1 MGGHKIAG
9 FALLC
14 CVASVLDRLALVAVL
29 AAIAPAAARAQPPV
43 AASPD
48 DLRLVDAA
56 GDRVGLF
63 GTAETHPAGTLFFTD
78 YDIAVLQL
86 GYAFTDGVQG
96 AVTALPPVLAAQ
108 NAWFIDVTMKFNV
121 LRDELLRVAVLGA
134 LTTLFNRRA
143 GDNAYGVRAGGVV
156 SLCFTRDCWSSISM
170 NLQAFVNDEG
180 TDYLP
185 VIGSA
190 GLLARVGE
198 LVSVI
203 LEPSYALIVGE
214 DDIAAL
220 DGFLITYGLR
230 LGGSRVAV
238 DLALVK
244 PFGEDIDFGPFQ
256 IFGVPLVTFTWRSA
270 PGE

>member
-1 MGGHKIAG
+1 M
-9 FALLC
+9 LRR
-14 CVASVLDRLALVAVL
+14 SVLFRLALVAVI
-29 AAIAPAAARAQPPV
+29 AANAPAVARAQEPAPALAPEPV
-43 AASPD
+43 GASD
-48 DLRLVDAA
+48 EDLRRVDAA

-63 GTAETHPAGTLFFTD
+63 STAETHPAGTLFFTD
-78 YDIAVLQL
+78 YDIAVVQL

-108 NAWFIDVTMKFNV
+108 NAWFIDVSMKFNV
-121 LRDELLRVAVLGA
+121 VRDEMLRFAFIGA
-134 LTTLFNRRA
+134 LTTLFDRRA

-156 SLCFTRDCWSSISM
+156 SLCFTRVCWSSISM

-180 TDYLP
+180 TEYMPL
-185 VIGSA
+185 IGSA
-190 GLLARVGE
+190 GLLARVSE

-214 DDIAAL
+214 HDIAAI
-220 DGFLITYGLR
+220 DGFLVTYGLR

-244 PFGEDIDFGPFQ
+244 PFGEDLDFGPFQ